1 MLSSVL
7 NLCVIL
13 LLASMTSGFAPNL
26 RFGLNIGQIM
36 RRQVQ
41 DEVGQMQVCTRALLA
56 LSSEESEGSSI
67 DPIKAAE
74 FSALR
79 RYKEVFGDLSVPK
92 SFVIPT
98 SNFDWPEETWGLKL
112 GEVVDAIKS
121 TDDYDV
127 YKDELVDIGFK
138 YNAPSA
144 VPEPVQMTD
153 VVPADGEQSVDP
165 GALLQQV
172 ISVGLYSYIAYLAI
186 DTIRIVFFPNV
197 GPFLPPKF

>member
-1 MLSSVL
+1 MLALVAT
-7 NLCVIL
+7 L
-13 LLASMTSGFAPNL
+13 LGSTSAFAPKP
-26 RFGLNIGQIM
+26 RFGLKPSQIA
-36 RRQVQ
+36 
-41 DEVGQMQVCTRALLA
+41 RAQLA
-56 LSSEESEGSSI
+56 VSPTSFLVLFSEGGEGSTI
-67 DPIKAAE
+67 DPARVAE

-98 SNFDWPEETWGLKL
+98 SNFDWPEETWGMKL
-112 GEVVDAIKS
+112 GEVVDCIKS

-138 YNAPSA
+138 YNAPVA
-144 VPEPVQMTD
+144 APEPVQMTD
-153 VVPADGEQSVDP
+153 VQPVDGEQSIDP
-165 GALLQQV
+165 AALFQQV
-172 ISVGLYSYIAYLAI
+172 ISVGLYSYIAYLAV